1 MLTVRGLSAGYDAV
15 DVLHAVDITA
25 RAGELTVVLGANG
38 SGKTTMF
45 RTISGIVRPSAGSID
60 FDGRQLPDLSADSIV
75 KAGLAHCPEGRHL
88 FAKMPV
94 EKNLMLGGYVRRR
107 NRGRVRELLE
117 HVYELFPILHD
128 KRHQPAGTLSGGQQQ
143 MAAIGRSLMSDPSL
157 LILDE
162 PSMGLAPLVTAQVLD
177 AVAQINRD
185 GIGVLL
191 AEQNAQTALRIGH
204 HGFVLA
210 EGRVVLSG
218 TASELLDHPD
228 VREAYLGV

>member
-15 DVLHAVDITA
+15 DVLHAVDVTA

-45 RTISGIVRPSAGSID
+45 RTISGILRPSAGSVE
-60 FDGRQLPDLSADSIV
+60 FDGTRLSGLPADGIV

-94 EKNLMLGGYVRRR
+94 EKNLLLGGYVRRR
-107 NRGRVRELLE
+107 NRRRVHELLA
-117 HVYELFPILHD
+117 HVYELFPVLHD
-128 KRHQPAGTLSGGQQQ
+128 KRHHPAGTLSGGQQQ
-143 MAAIGRSLMSDPSL
+143 MVAIARALMSDPSL

-191 AEQNAQTALRIGH
+191 AEQNAQAALRIAH
-204 HGFVLA
+204 HGYVLA

-218 TASELLDHPD
+218 TATDLLDDPE

>member
-25 RAGELTVVLGANG
+25 RDGELTVVLGANG

-45 RTISGIVRPSAGSID
+45 RAISGIVRPSAGD
-60 FDGRQLPDLSADSIV
+60 VEFDGRRLPGLAADRIV
-75 KAGLAHCPEGRHL
+75 KAGVAHCPEGRHL

-94 EKNLMLGGYVRRR
+94 EKNLLLGGYVRRR
-107 NRGRVRELLE
+107 DQRRVRQLLGR
-117 HVYELFPILHD
+117 VYELFPVLYD
-128 KRHQPAGTLSGGQQQ
+128 KRRHPAGTLSGGQQQ
-143 MAAIGRSLMSDPSL
+143 MVAIGRALMSDPSL

-177 AVAQINRD
+177 VVAQINRD

-191 AEQNAQTALRIGH
+191 AEQNAHAALRIAH

-218 TASELLDHPD
+218 TAADLLDDPD
-228 VREAYLGV
+228 VREAYLGL